1 MVKISAKAISYIAL
15 AVSIVSVYFQFFHI
29 NHELK
34 YATLYPIL
42 DQEEKN
48 LTFPIFLKNTGN
60 QTETILD
67 FQLLLEARDN
77 NESFYKRISN
87 LDEPQFFSILNPGE
101 SKRVDLIGYY
111 DIYLFGTI
119 FTEEN
124 NFDYKPISELE
135 DLNLVLQ
142 TTYLTKEGVAATQ
155 ERVIGKITFTTS
167 ETIKRIDCPPIELQE
182 LDLGKDDVEIFQYS
196 LVPDTRQYG
205 NLSVD
210 FTDSISIKDNL
221 SKLLFLERVLKS
233 DKEENNETL
242 KILEEV
248 LKPYR

>member
-1 MVKISAKAISYIAL
+1 
-15 AVSIVSVYFQFFHI
+15 
-29 NHELK
+29 
-34 YATLYPIL
+34 
-42 DQEEKN
+42 
-48 LTFPIFLKNTGN
+48 
-60 QTETILD
+60 
-67 FQLLLEARDN
+67 
-77 NESFYKRISN
+77 
-87 LDEPQFFSILNPGE
+87 
-101 SKRVDLIGYY
+101 LIGYY